1 RTCFT
6 SKLLLRQMA
15 RILIIGYG
23 NPFKS
28 DDGLGWHAAGLLRQ
42 QFSSSD
48 IRVVQT
54 HQLTPEMA
62 EEASEVELALF
73 IDARQGGQPGQLAC
87 ETLSENAQPTA
98 GYSHDFSPASI
109 LNLARELYG
118 KQPRAYLRRWRF
130 TFRTGF
136 RCAAEPGRENQKP
149 HLRGMSGARRR
160 SQKPSQIWTFRPP
173 ASVFGWREQA
183 TYSKRI
189 CTSK

>member
-1 RTCFT
+1 
-6 SKLLLRQMA
+6 MA

-118 KQPRAYLRRWRF
+118 KQPRAYLL
-130 TFRTGF
+130 TLTGQNF
-136 RCAAEPGRENQKP
+136 GDGDLLSEPVSAALPNLVAKVKSLISEE
-149 HLRGMSGARRR
+149 
-160 SQKPSQIWTFRPP
+160 
-173 ASVFGWREQA
+173 
-183 TYSKRI
+183 
-189 CTSK
+189 